1 MAQQVASYVVRP
13 SILRA
18 ASLAGY
24 EHRRRVFCLKQGR
37 AAARISPGRCSQH
50 RFDSMAWSR
59 VQLPGKK
66 MGEREPDLYRFLGWI
81 FDHSR
86 GIFGEKK
93 KEKLFVIF
101 YVAILLI
108 NKYYYYNSNC
118 WSRKIHDRFL
128 LKFWYFISQMIRK
141 YIINRLILI
150 NNDIKIFEKLNV
162 VLTISNEKQDQL
174 KFLDS

>member
-108 NKYYYYNSNC
+108 NIIIII
-118 WSRKIHDRFL
+118 RIVDRARYTIDSYLSFD
-128 LKFWYFISQMIRK
+128 ISFRRWFV
-141 YIINRLILI
+141 N
-150 NNDIKIFEKLNV
+150 
-162 VLTISNEKQDQL
+162 ISSID
-174 KFLDS
+174 

>member
-24 EHRRRVFCLKQGR
+24 EHRRREFCLKQGR

-101 YVAILLI
+101 YVAI
-108 NKYYYYNSNC
+108 
-118 WSRKIHDRFL
+118 
-128 LKFWYFISQMIRK
+128 
-141 YIINRLILI
+141 ILI
-150 NNDIKIFEKLNV
+150 NIIIIIRIVDRARYTIDSYLSFDISFRRWFVN
-162 VLTISNEKQDQL
+162 ISSID
-174 KFLDS
+174 